1 MPWPFQ
7 VGSAVGLQILPHIWS
22 LLSHQFFAC
31 RDLLAAP
38 VGRTLFFAGEATHP
52 AINPCLQAAMD
63 TGLRAASEVQ
73 QAAKN
78 VSRM

>member
-1 MPWPFQ
+1 MLVWVLTCMVICKERRVPDLCFNFIC
-7 VGSAVGLQILPHIWS
+7 LH
-22 LLSHQFFAC
+22 AC

-63 TGLRAASEVQ
+63 TGLRAAREVEF
-73 QAAKN
+73 AAQN
-78 VSRM
+78 VSRL